1 MSALQRVQLADVAAT
16 PWKNGGGLTRDLLFW
31 PPLSAPAAD
40 AEAWDVRISVAEVAQ
55 SGPFSAYPGVARWFC
70 VLQGAGVVL
79 RFNEGQHTLT
89 PDSAPLHFDG
99 ALAPGCELV
108 AGPTLDL
115 NLMAR
120 QNAGRAEMGRAV
132 AGVPWVSQAP
142 LRALFTLH
150 GATLRRE
157 GAAAV
162 RLAAGT
168 LAWTGPPQAAAG
180 GAAWELGA
188 AADSGWW
195 LAFEPHARSTHAR

>member
-1 MSALQRVQLADVAAT
+1 MTPLPLVHLADVAAT
-16 PWKNGGGLTRDLLFW
+16 PWKNGGGLTRDLLLW
-31 PPLSAPAAD
+31 PPGPANPAAD
-40 AEAWDVRISVAEVAQ
+40 WQLRISVAEVAH

-89 PDSAPLHFDG
+89 PDSPPLHFDG

-132 AGVPWVSQAP
+132 AGVPWVSRAP
-142 LRALFTLH
+142 LRALFTLQ
-150 GATLRRE
+150 GATLQVE
-157 GAAAV
+157 GAPA
-162 RLAAGT
+162 LQLPAGT
-168 LAWTGPPQAAAG
+168 LAYTGQATPG
-180 GAAWELGA
+180 EAWELGA
-188 AADSGWW
+188 PDDSGWW
-195 LAFEPHARSTHAR
+195 LAFEPHAR

>member
-1 MSALQRVQLADVAAT
+1 MTALQRVQLAEVAAT
-16 PWKNGGGLTRDLLFW
+16 PWKNGAGLTRDLLLW

-40 AEAWDVRISVAEVAQ
+40 ADAWAVRISVAEVAQ

-79 RFNEGQHTLT
+79 RFNEGRHTLT

-108 AGPTLDL
+108 TGPTLDL

-132 AGVPWVSQAP
+132 AGVPWLSQAP

-157 GAAAV
+157 GTAAV
-162 RLAAGT
+162 QLPAGT
-168 LAWTGPPQAAAG
+168 LAWTGPPHATADGAD

-195 LAFEPHARSTHAR
+195 LAFEPHAR